1 MYNYT
6 NKNNVKDTQIS
17 LYVRHTYRFKVIF
30 SITYKK
36 QKTASSYYHYT
47 LNGLMT
53 SKFAED
59 CDEVA

>member
-36 QKTASSYYHYT
+36 YILSHYPKGYYPVT
-47 LNGLMT
+47 GLT
-53 SKFAED
+53 FLPQF
-59 CDEVA
+59 V